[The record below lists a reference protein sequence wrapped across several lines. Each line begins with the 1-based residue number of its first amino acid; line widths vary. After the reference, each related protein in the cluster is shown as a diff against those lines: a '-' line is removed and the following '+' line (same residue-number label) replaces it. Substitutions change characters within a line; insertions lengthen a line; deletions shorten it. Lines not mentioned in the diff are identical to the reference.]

1 LLRDLESTARR
12 FDAEVYAFYSRLI
25 SLYPEIDTLPE
36 DELDDSPW
44 ACSMEVSDSH
54 VIMAVLPEKCDKVVP
69 QVLTLAEENGLRSPP
84 GQVYLP
90 PRLAAKQDG
99 DTPQRTIGAGSRVI
113 DL

>member
-1 LLRDLESTARR
+1 
-12 FDAEVYAFYSRLI
+12 
-25 SLYPEIDTLPE
+25 
-36 DELDDSPW
+36 
-44 ACSMEVSDSH
+44 
-54 VIMAVLPEKCDKVVP
+54 MAIPSEKCDKIVP